1 MPTFY
6 TILTWLAAGLIAGAL
21 ADLVVKRI
29 KFGLIGDLL
38 IGLLGGFLGGWLA
51 SLLNIPIGDTF
62 LYKVLTAFVGAVILL
77 IVLRALRRRR

>member
-1 MPTFY
+1 MPSLY
-6 TILTWLAAGLIAGAL
+6 TILTWLAVGLIAGVL

-29 KFGLIGDLL
+29 KV
-38 IGLLGGFLGGWLA
+38 GLLGDIIVGILGGLLGGWLA

-77 IVLRALRRRR
+77 LLLRALRRGR

>member
-1 MPTFY
+1 MPSLY
-6 TILTWLAAGLIAGAL
+6 TILTWLAVGLIAGVL

-29 KFGLIGDLL
+29 RV
-38 IGLLGGFLGGWLA
+38 GLLGDIIVGILGGLLGGWLA

-77 IVLRALRRRR
+77 LLLRALSRRR

>member
-1 MPTFY
+1 MPSLY
-6 TILTWLAAGLIAGAL
+6 TILTWLAVGLIAGLL

-29 KFGLIGDLL
+29 KIGLIGA
-38 IGLLGGFLGGWLA
+38 IIVGILGGVLGGWLA

-77 IVLRALRRRR
+77 VLWRELRRRR